1 MYEKFKDFQ
10 LAILG
15 LCIALGAIFAAII
28 VTGNLSNNNITV
40 TGSAYEIVKS
50 DSANW
55 TFTITAKA
63 PSRVQAYKIVQ
74 GQIPVVKKY
83 LLAKGFTEDQIELTL
98 SNSYETY
105 KTNPN
110 TGYTTSTVESYVYQ
124 QPVKITTKDVE
135 KIKKLSTSYQELF
148 EKGIINLY
156 A

>member
-1 MYEKFKDFQ
+1 MRKIRRKSKYEKFRDFQ

-15 LCIALGAIFAAII
+15 VCIAIGAIFAALIA
-28 VTGNLSNNNITV
+28 TNNLSNNNIQV

-63 PSRVQAYKIVQ
+63 PTRLQAYKTVQ
-74 GQIPVVKKY
+74 GQIPEVKKY
-83 LLAKGFTEDQIELTL
+83 LTSNGIQENQIELLL

-110 TGYTTSTVESYVYQ
+110 TGCFRL
-124 QPVKITTKDVE
+124 IR
-135 KIKKLSTSYQELF
+135 
-148 EKGIINLY
+148 
-156 A
+156 